1 MFRIAAR
8 DAMHIETYFGFFAES
23 VFTAMAGAI
32 ASQTGKPVRLEEI
45 SLAATNTIKLRTG
58 AVDSV
63 IIPSFAEP
71 VEVKFVLALAAP
83 DTAALSALG
92 GPRRPLLRLMEQA
105 VSTAVEPFNFINK
118 SRNRLTGLR
127 FSRNVT
133 GLTAHH
139 LDGQVAYTMAVGRFG
154 ADGGHD
160 FSLRLLVTEQ
170 GRDLIEERAIQP
182 HTQRALFSINEGA
195 YVPSPQW
202 EPPPPPADVETG
214 QGLSESL
221 MNAWIQS
228 FFALNDGTVPSKLF
242 KRPAAQLSEVI
253 AQQALEQELDGE
265 EGITVVRLLIN
276 GQKELE
282 LMVLLP
288 QQAQNSLMS
297 LSKSGQEKFLGD
309 FFRVY
314 YGEAAELWARFADS
328 KMSWRVQ
335 GVGKL
340 PEGALPAVTS
350 RLAGGGL
357 VVCQQVRFDEGR
369 VRWFLA
375 IPPHTW
381 QFLLRLMA
389 RAVSLEAE
397 EVLEPST
404 VFAATGWGDAA
415 LPWGR
420 LVGYASD
427 RDLQDVARQ
436 FIQRKFDETHMAT
449 VAAALDE
456 NGRERWL
463 AALPVM
469 LRERTEAREL
479 EEGEAEYAGR
489 QLTEA
494 LIFLNRNRKLPPGK
508 LSDWVTLYTEFTYA
522 RRQVMIDRLLPPRH
536 LVYGMDRS
544 SLGRL
549 LFDMKNDVLVNL
561 VAGAEF
567 PVIDQMRRAISPG
580 FAVRLLE
587 DAGVRR
593 IRTTAYM
600 VQEAQL
606 SLYRTCGKG
615 TDEGRYML
623 RATPAQRLGE
633 LMRWLDGAG

>member
-1 MFRIAAR
+1 MQI
-8 DAMHIETYFGFFAES
+8 DTYFGFFAES

-32 ASQTGKPVRLEEI
+32 ASQTGKPVRLEEV
-45 SLAATNTIKLRTG
+45 SLATTNTVKLRSG

-71 VEVKFVLALAAP
+71 VEVNFALALSAP

-92 GPRRPLLRLMEQA
+92 GPRRPLHRLMEQA
-105 VSTAVEPFNFINK
+105 VSTAVEPFNFVNK

-139 LDGQVAYTMAVGRFG
+139 LDGQVAYTMAVGRF
-154 ADGGHD
+154 ASGGGQD
-160 FSLRLLVTEQ
+160 FSLRLLVSER

-202 EPPPPPADVETG
+202 EPPPPPAAVEAG
-214 QGLSESL
+214 EGLSESL
-221 MNAWIQS
+221 MNAWMQS
-228 FFALNDGTVPSKLF
+228 FFALNDGTVPAKLF
-242 KRPAAQLSEVI
+242 KRPAAQFSDVI
-253 AQQALEQELDGE
+253 DQETLERELDGE
-265 EGITVVRLLIN
+265 EDIAVVRLLIN

-282 LMVLLP
+282 LIVLLP
-288 QQAQNSLMS
+288 QQAQKSLMS

-309 FFRVY
+309 FFRIY

-340 PEGALPAVTS
+340 PEGALQAVTS
-350 RLAGGGL
+350 RLSGGGL
-357 VVCQQVRFDEGR
+357 IACQEARFDDGR

-375 IPPHTW
+375 VPPHTW
-381 QFLLRLMA
+381 QFLLHLMA

-397 EVLEPST
+397 EVLDPGT

-415 LPWGR
+415 MPWGK
-420 LVGYASD
+420 LVDYAGE
-427 RDLQDVARQ
+427 RDLQDTVRQ
-436 FIQRKFDETHMAT
+436 FIQLKFDETHMAT
-449 VAAALDE
+449 VAAVLDE

-469 LRERTEAREL
+469 LRERTEACEL
-479 EEGEAEYAGR
+479 EEGVAEYAGR
-489 QLTEA
+489 QLTDA
-494 LIFLNRNRKLPPGK
+494 LIFLNRSRKLPRGK

-522 RRQVMIDRLLPPRH
+522 RRRMMIARLLPLRH
-536 LVYGMDRS
+536 LIYGMDRS

-587 DAGVRR
+587 DGGVRR
-593 IRTTAYM
+593 LKATAYM

-633 LMRWLDGAG
+633 LIRWLDGAG